1 MHGREVRPGE
11 GPRGGILTDS
21 MGLGKTVEAIAVST
35 LATTHVVKLTGKAM
49 IANQPGA
56 NENFLERSVLLVVPA
71 SIVSAKICLFFSPSS
86 YLGLQL
92 YQWYSELDKHG
103 GDSLG
108 IVKIY
113 KSSENKHMTI
123 KQLTKHNTVL
133 ASYAEVTN
141 SCPLTTQQMNLGRK
155 NKRAKGGDAKDDDQ
169 TRVEAGIKERL
180 AEGKG
185 GHLHSIKWWRVS
197 QGLLSCSPNVS

>member
-1 MHGREVRPGE
+1 VVFSPIAWIRENSRS
-11 GPRGGILTDS
+11 DC
-21 MGLGKTVEAIAVST
+21 GKHSGNHSRREADRKGYDCQSA
-35 LATTHVVKLTGKAM
+35 
-49 IANQPGA
+49 GA

-133 ASYAEVTN
+133 ASYAEVTIVA
-141 SCPLTTQQMNLGRK
+141 LDHATDEFG
-155 NKRAKGGDAKDDDQ
+155 
-169 TRVEAGIKERL
+169 
-180 AEGKG
+180 
-185 GHLHSIKWWRVS
+185 
-197 QGLLSCSPNVS
+197 